1 MDLDRM
7 VEGIQAARRLGG
19 QPPLAALTSGPELA
33 PGPDIAEDDA
43 AGLEAFARATVT
55 TFHHPVGT
63 CRMGPDPTQGA
74 VVDPRGRVHGVDGL
88 RIADASIMPEIPSAP
103 TNLATITVAERIAR
117 WV

>member
-1 MDLDRM
+1 
-7 VEGIQAARRLGG
+7 
-19 QPPLAALTSGPELA
+19 
-33 PGPDIAEDDA
+33 
-43 AGLEAFARATVT
+43 
-55 TFHHPVGT
+55 
-63 CRMGPDPTQGA
+63 MGPDPTQGA